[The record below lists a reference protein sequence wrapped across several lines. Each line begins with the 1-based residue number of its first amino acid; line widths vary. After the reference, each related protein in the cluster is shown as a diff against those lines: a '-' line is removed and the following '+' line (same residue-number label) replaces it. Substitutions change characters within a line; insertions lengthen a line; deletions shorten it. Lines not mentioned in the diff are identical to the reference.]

1 MYEGQPTKPKC
12 KLNVIRHYKWSEQEV
27 LFCL

>member
-12 KLNVIRHYKWSEQEV
+12 KLNVIRHYK
-27 LFCL
+27 